1 MARAESV
8 RVRQAIRDLRIS
20 RIAEISALGQGDPDI
35 IPLWYG
41 EGDLPTPA
49 FIAAAATAALQ
60 AGHTFYTYKAGLP
73 ELRTAIAEYQTG
85 LYARPTDA
93 ERVLVS
99 SSGMSALMLVAEAL
113 IDAGDNL
120 VIVAPVWPNIAASV
134 SIMGGE
140 PRLVALD
147 PVPGGGWRLDAE
159 RLFAACDA
167 RTRGIFVNSPSNPTG
182 WVISA
187 AEIAEL
193 LAFARRRGLWLIA
206 DEVYGRIVYG
216 NRPAPSFLDQAAP
229 DDRLIVVNSFS
240 KNWAMTGWRLGWMTI
255 PPDLLPV
262 MEKLVEFN
270 TSGSPTFLQHAGIVA
285 IREGEPFIAGF
296 VARCRAARDVAID
309 GLQACRRVAVARPEG
324 AFYAFFRIDGITDSL
339 AFAKEALSRTKVG
352 LAPGSAFGPMGE
364 GHLRLCFARD
374 PQQIAEAVDRLRELL
389 EKMRHPAAAAGEVK
403 GQMRSHQRPAQPRTL
418 ADRGVDVGDAGDAAG
433 KEMDGLAPQR
443 GLQAVGDVPG
453 DLAADMDRAFA
464 DARIKFHRPL
474 DRGGRRPCA
483 ADHLVQRN

>member
-1 MARAESV
+1 M
-8 RVRQAIRDLRIS
+8 RVRDAIRDLPAS
-20 RIAEISALGQGDPDI
+20 RIGEISALGMGDPAV

-41 EGDLPTPA
+41 EGDLPTPD
-49 FIAAAATAALQ
+49 FIGAAATAALE

-73 ELRTAIAEYQTG
+73 ELRSAISDYLTG
-85 LYARPTDA
+85 LYARPTGA
-93 ERVLVS
+93 ERIVVT
-99 SSGMSALMLVAEAL
+99 SSGMNALMLVAEAL
-113 IDAGDNL
+113 IDPGDNL

-193 LAFARRRGLWLIA
+193 LVFARRRGLWLIA

-229 DDRLIVVNSFS
+229 EDRLIVVNSFS

-309 GLQACRRVAVARPEG
+309 GLQACRRVEVARPEG
-324 AFYAFFRIDGITDSL
+324 AFYAFFRVDGITDSL
-339 AFAKEALSRTKVG
+339 AFAKELLGRTKVG
-352 LAPGSAFGPMGE
+352 LAPGNAFGPMGE
-364 GHLRLCFARD
+364 GYLRLCFARD
-374 PQQIAEAVDRLRELL
+374 PQQIAEAVDRLRPLL
-389 EKMRHPAAAAGEVK
+389 
-403 GQMRSHQRPAQPRTL
+403 
-418 ADRGVDVGDAGDAAG
+418 D
-433 KEMDGLAPQR
+433 
-443 GLQAVGDVPG
+443 
-453 DLAADMDRAFA
+453 
-464 DARIKFHRPL
+464 
-474 DRGGRRPCA
+474 
-483 ADHLVQRN
+483 